1 MDETVEKSTMRNFI
15 IFNPDEWPAEY
26 AGCYGHPVVRTPNL
40 DRLAAGGVRFDNAIV
55 QHTVC
60 SPSRCSF
67 MTGWYPHVRGHRS
80 LCHLLRPD
88 EPNLFKTLRRAG
100 YEVAMFGKN
109 DLFAQETFE
118 QSVDYHDDN
127 PGFLN
132 AGCENAFEFGQ
143 DGYYSF
149 LYKPTPGAIDD
160 HVDAQKVRT
169 GIEFLRR
176 PHDKPFCLFLPL
188 VQPHC
193 PYTAPHPYYDMY
205 SPEHMPPLRPSDL
218 EGKPSFH
225 RRIRETRGLDR
236 VDENVF
242 RKLNAVYG
250 GTITMIDEMLGWV
263 LDALDETGLAENT
276 TVLFFSDHGDWPGEY
291 GLVEKWSTGL
301 DDLLVR
307 VPFIIRSPGNKA
319 GHVVREPVE
328 LFDQMATILELADVR
343 AEHRHFARSLAPQL
357 QGAPGDPDRATFAE
371 GGCGLWEPEAAEVDH
386 TAPVLEHDPTGIY
399 YPKYKLMCDEPITNC
414 RTVMSRTATHKLI
427 RRPESG
433 EHELYDLTR
442 DPRELVNL
450 YGQPEFADIQ
460 RGLEARLLDWS
471 IATADVTPFDK
482 DPRGMPDKSAYWRRL
497 TL

>member
-1 MDETVEKSTMRNFI
+1 MHNFV

-26 AGCYGHPVVRTPNL
+26 TGCYGHPVVRTPNV
-40 DRLAAGGVRFDNAIV
+40 DRLAAGGVRFENAIV

-60 SPSRCSF
+60 SPSRASF
-67 MTGWYPHVRGHRS
+67 LTGWYPHVRGHRS

-109 DLFAQETFE
+109 DVFAHDTF
-118 QSVDYHDDN
+118 DDSLDFYDGN

-149 LYKPTPGAIDD
+149 LYKPTPGTIEK
-160 HVDAQKVRT
+160 HVDAQKVRA

-193 PYTAPHPYYDMY
+193 PYTAPQPYHDMY
-205 SPEHMPPLRPSDL
+205 APADMPPLRPAGL

-225 RRIRETRGLDR
+225 RRIRETRGLDK
-236 VDENVF
+236 VDDQVMRKISAVF
-242 RKLNAVYG
+242 G
-250 GTITMIDEMLGWV
+250 GTITMIDEMLGWI
-263 LDALDETGLAENT
+263 LDVLDETGLAENT
-276 TVLFFSDHGDWPGEY
+276 TVLFFTDHGDWPGEY
-291 GLVEKWSTGL
+291 GLVEKWPAGL

-307 VPFIIRSPGNKA
+307 VPFVIRSPGNTV

-328 LFDQMATILELADVR
+328 LFDQMATILDLAGIQS
-343 AEHRHFARSLAPQL
+343 EHRHFARSLVPQL
-357 QGAPGDPDRATFAE
+357 HGAPGDAGRAAFAE
-371 GGCGLWEPEAAEVDH
+371 GGHGAWEPEANEVDH
-386 TAPVLEHDPTGIY
+386 TAPMPDEDPAGIY
-399 YPKYKLMCDEPITNC
+399 YPKHLLMHDEPRCNC
-414 RTVMSRTATHKLI
+414 RSVMIRTTTHKLI
-427 RRPESG
+427 RRPSSG
-433 EHELYDLTR
+433 EHELYDLAR
-442 DPRELVNL
+442 DPQELENL
-450 YGQPEFADIQ
+450 HGRPEMADVQ
-460 RGLEARLLDWS
+460 RRLETRLLDWS
-471 IATADVTPFDK
+471 IETADVTPFDK
-482 DPRGMPDKSAYWRRL
+482 DPRGMPPNAVYWRRM